1 MSKTNEQLA
10 EELALKAMAMRTT
23 AFVSVKAAI
32 LSEIPL
38 AELIAVA
45 RAADE
50 MTEWASSKAVRE
62 TLTALKSKL
71 PEL

>member
-1 MSKTNEQLA
+1 MKTNKQLA
-10 EELALKAMAMRTT
+10 EELAA
-23 AFVSVKAAI
+23 KAANSWRNTVEESI

-50 MTEWASSKAVRE
+50 MTKWASSKAVRK
-62 TLTALKSKL
+62 TLTALKAKL